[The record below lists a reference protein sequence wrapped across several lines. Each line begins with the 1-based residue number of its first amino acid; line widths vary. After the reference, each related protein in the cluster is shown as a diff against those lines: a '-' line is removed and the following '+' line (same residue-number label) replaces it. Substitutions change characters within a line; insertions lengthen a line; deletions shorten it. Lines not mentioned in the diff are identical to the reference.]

1 MADDYK
7 KVLKDKKI
15 EAKKLMTQDQITKCN
30 VIIHTAATAAGA
42 EAAVPIPV
50 VDAVPITATQI
61 GMVIALGKV
70 FGQRISDSAA
80 KAAVGAA
87 AATFVGRSLVK
98 IIPLVGAVI
107 SAAVAIGVT
116 EAIGWTIA
124 VDFAKQGV
132 TNISDN
138 NIDTEEPKSTEE
150 HKESSDKDEENEDI
164 SVRDKLISDAE
175 EFISGIKNRKECKE
189 EYEKL
194 LTDFDNFLLD
204 VPKGDPLYDVYNKL
218 SDIK

>member
-7 KVLKDKKI
+7 KVLKDKKT

-42 EAAVPIPV
+42 EAAIPIPV

-70 FGQRISDSAA
+70 FDQKISDSAA

-87 AATFVGRSLVK
+87 AATFVGRNLVK
-98 IIPLVGAVI
+98 VIPIVGSVV
-107 SAAVAIGVT
+107 SAAVAAGVT
-116 EAIGWTIA
+116 EAIGWMIA
-124 VDFAKQGV
+124 VDFSKQGV
-132 TNISDN
+132 PNISN
-138 NIDTEEPKSTEE
+138 NIDTEDV
-150 HKESSDKDEENEDI
+150 ESAEGDNESNDQDEENEGS
-164 SVRDKLISDAE
+164 SVREKLISDAE
-175 EFISGIKNRKECKE
+175 EFLSGKKNRKECKE

-194 LTDFDNFLLD
+194 LTDFDNFLID